1 MREKKF
7 SVRIPY
13 FSCFPIGGN
22 FCAGYDLEELSS
34 LEENLANKIAE
45 ILMDQ
50 GPMVGNFFLFR
61 HSFLSVK
68 VCRNWF

>member
-1 MREKKF
+1 MADREERSLVSGVFLVKSRSIAF
-7 SVRIPY
+7 GLPTRFLESIL
-13 FSCFPIGGN
+13 SGGN

-50 GPMVGNFFLFR
+50 GPMVR
-61 HSFLSVK
+61 
-68 VCRNWF
+68 R